1 MKKLIL
7 ILLFVFIISNE
18 APNLLASNEIYEET
32 KKKYYNILR
41 NQISKYKTGYPLGF
55 GKLISNI
62 VSNTQLYHGTVDINN
77 LNSFRYKYSLPNDLI
92 EKFQKLRYIK
102 NEVVYDVFQH
112 KHTVSK
118 TAVENL
124 FGLGT
129 KLDEK
134 TIFYI
139 FYKGKTSADP
149 LIKKTTYKVRK
160 CKSFL
165 FFTSCDT
172 KDVIEGRDYYDH
184 ELKQIQDALTARFYE
199 LLDNVADDEKR
210 NIIDLMKDAA
220 LKHQIPYPSSY
231 SHLIVNINPQ
241 IDLKSDFI
249 SIHEIYKLRN
259 KYGFPQTIVNQINS
273 IKYQIGKSIVI
284 NQVVYE
290 NIKDGMLNITFGVAL
305 RLKNGISFYIAKGES
320 YGKTLLNV
328 CYNYSQNLFFLFA
341 PKDVKATLE
350 YNKLPQYFKDLCNKY
365 LDRVGR
371 DGLKNDYNR
380 GYYGKD
386 YETIKNALK
395 YELMNAIKNEVNKNF
410 YTK

>member
-92 EKFQKLRYIK
+92 GKFQKLRYVK
-102 NEVVYDVFQH
+102 GEVVYDVFQH

-149 LIKKTTYKVRK
+149 LIKKTTYKVRQ
-160 CKSFL
+160 CKKVL
-165 FFTSCDT
+165 FWESCDD
-172 KDVIEGRDYYDH
+172 KEVIEGRDYYDH

-249 SIHEIYKLRN
+249 SIHQISQLRN

-273 IKYQIGKSIVI
+273 IKNQIGKSIVI

-328 CYNYSQNLFFLFA
+328 CYNYSQSRSLFS
-341 PKDVKATLE
+341 PNYNIKTILE
-350 YNKLPQYFKDLCNKY
+350 YNKLPNYFKDLCNKY
-365 LDRVGR
+365 LDRVGY
-371 DGLKNDYNR
+371 DGLKKDYNR
-380 GYYGKD
+380 GYYGKEK
-386 YETIKNALK
+386 ETIKNALK
-395 YELMNAIKNEVNKNF
+395 YVLMNAIKNEVNKNF

>member
-1 MKKLIL
+1 MNLMKKQ
-7 ILLFVFIISNE
+7 
-18 APNLLASNEIYEET
+18 

-55 GKLISNI
+55 GKLIRNI

-102 NEVVYDVFQH
+102 GEVVYDVFQH

-149 LIKKTTYKVRK
+149 LIKKKTYKVRQ
-160 CKSFL
+160 CKSVL
-165 FFTSCDT
+165 FWTSCDD
-172 KDVIEGRDYYDH
+172 KEVIEGRDYYDH

-199 LLDNVADDEKR
+199 LLDNVVDDEKR

-249 SIHEIYKLRN
+249 SIYEIYKLRN
-259 KYGFPQTIVNQINS
+259 QYGFPQTIVNQIDS
-273 IKYQIGKSIVI
+273 IKNQIGKSIVI

-328 CYNYSQNLFFLFA
+328 CYNFSKNPLSLLMFNGNQEA
-341 PKDVKATLE
+341 ILE
-350 YNKLPQYFKDLCNKY
+350 YNKLPKYFKDLCNKY
-365 LDRVGR
+365 RDRVGR
-371 DGLKNDYNR
+371 DGLEKDYKR

-395 YELMNAIKNEVNKNF
+395 YGLMNAIKNEVNKNF

>member
-1 MKKLIL
+1 M
-7 ILLFVFIISNE
+7 
-18 APNLLASNEIYEET
+18 
-32 KKKYYNILR
+32 
-41 NQISKYKTGYPLGF
+41 
-55 GKLISNI
+55 
-62 VSNTQLYHGTVDINN
+62 
-77 LNSFRYKYSLPNDLI
+77 
-92 EKFQKLRYIK
+92 
-102 NEVVYDVFQH
+102 
-112 KHTVSK
+112 
-118 TAVENL
+118 ENL

-149 LIKKTTYKVRK
+149 LIKKTTYKVKR
-160 CKSFL
+160 CKKFL
-165 FFTSCDT
+165 FWTSCDT

-249 SIHEIYKLRN
+249 SIHQISQLRN

-273 IKYQIGKSIVI
+273 IKNQIGKSIVI

-328 CYNYSQNLFFLFA
+328 CYNISQNLVSPFIFTGNKQAL
-341 PKDVKATLE
+341 LE
-350 YNKLPQYFKDLCNKY
+350 YNKLPKYFQDLCKKY

-371 DGLKNDYNR
+371 DGLKKDYNR